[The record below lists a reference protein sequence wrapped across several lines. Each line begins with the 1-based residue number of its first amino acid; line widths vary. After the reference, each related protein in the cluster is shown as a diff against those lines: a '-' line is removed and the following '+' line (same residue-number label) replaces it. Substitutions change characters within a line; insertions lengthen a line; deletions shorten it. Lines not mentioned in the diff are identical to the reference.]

1 MDCVLVKFEG
11 ELRSREK
18 IIMILLDFSQTMI
31 GSFMAMGKGSVV
43 VEEDLLRHTV
53 LNTILGYKKTHRHIY
68 DGGRGLVIC
77 CDSPKNWRKESF
89 PEYKANRKTRREND
103 TTDWKS
109 LFQFLDEM
117 IEDLRN
123 YFPYKVMRVEGAEAD
138 DIIAVLND
146 YVATNP
152 TLIISSDKDFLQ
164 LQKYQ
169 GVSQWSPLTKDF
181 VKGDPEASLWEKC
194 IKGDTGDGVPNILST
209 DDTFVVPGKRQRP
222 ITTKKMEL
230 WKTDKNNWTQEM
242 HRNFQRNK
250 TMVDLS
256 ETPESI
262 RINIINQFKDQRVQH
277 GRLMDYFIEKRLKN
291 LMEHIGDF
299 E

>member
-1 MDCVLVKFEG
+1 MDGLPLIFE
-11 ELRSREK
+11 RKSRGR
-18 IIMILLDFSQTMI
+18 MILLDFSQTMI

-43 VEEDLLRHTV
+43 VDEDLLRHTV
-53 LNTILGYKKTHRHIY
+53 LNTILNYKKTHRHIY
-68 DGGRGLVIC
+68 DSGAGPGLVIC

-123 YFPYKVMRVEGAEAD
+123 NFPYKVMRVEGAEAD
-138 DIIAVLND
+138 DVIAVLND

-152 TLIISSDKDFLQ
+152 TLIISSDKDFIQ

-194 IKGDTGDGVPNILST
+194 IKGDTGDGVPNILSA
-209 DDTFVVPGKRQRP
+209 DDTFIIPGKRQRP

-262 RINIINQFKDQRVQH
+262 RINIINQFDGQRPQH
-277 GRLMDYFIEKRLKN
+277 GRLMDYFVEKRLKN